1 MSDDALI
8 EAMHD
13 DVYRLL
19 TRLGIDDLT
28 ALQEAGS
35 LVEDLQRRFGG
46 RDHYLPA
53 VDKATRNARI
63 AAELAAGHDPQ
74 QVADRH
80 GVSKKTLAR
89 VARRTRGD
97 DDGGGFGSPE
107 WNL

>member
-13 DVYRLL
+13 DLYRLL
-19 TRLGIDDLT
+19 TRLGVDDLT
-28 ALQEAGS
+28 ALQEAGA

-46 RDHYLPA
+46 RHHYLPA

-74 QVADRH
+74 QVAARH

-89 VARRTRGD
+89 VARRTRRD